1 MSRNFTPDET
11 LIDQLLLDDT
21 FAFEELH
28 HRYCYSLYSYC
39 LGKLNSREDARLVV
53 RDVFII
59 LWEKR
64 HTLPIGFSISFY
76 LYTEIRKAVVRCI
89 TEKLEI
95 NKDLSMIEKQVIPGF
110 NNLNLQ
116 QGRLPVKKDY
126 NKISGIDLADQKLK
140 NKELWWNQVPSGII
154 INSIK
159 QNLQKVFN
167 YL

>member
-39 LGKLNSREDARLVV
+39 LGKLNCPEDARLVV

-64 HTLPIGFSISFY
+64 HTLPVGFSISFY

-89 TEKLEI
+89 NEKLEI
-95 NKDLSMIEKQVIPGF
+95 NKDLSMIENQVIPGF
-110 NNLNLQ
+110 NNINLQ

-126 NKISGIDLADQKLK
+126 NKISGIDLAGQKLK
-140 NKELWWNQVPSGII
+140 NKDLWWNQVPSGIF